1 MRLNPALNS
10 AFGYVATARMFFP
23 MMILIAVISFGQGF
37 GTSWQ
42 ETFIQGRFGFVEK
55 IIQGR
60 NLLFVTAYYILWAFV
75 AWKWPLR
82 IANNQ

>member
-1 MRLNPALNS
+1 VLKNVLI
-10 AFGYVATARMFFP
+10 FFP
-23 MMILIAVISFGQGF
+23 MMILVAVLSFGQGF
-37 GTSWQ
+37 GTSLQ
-42 ETFIQGRFGFVEK
+42 EIFIQGRLGFVEK

-82 IANNQ
+82 IANN

>member
-1 MRLNPALNS
+1 MQGERLDPI
-10 AFGYVATARMFFP
+10 VP
-23 MMILIAVISFGQGF
+23 
-37 GTSWQ
+37 
-42 ETFIQGRFGFVEK
+42 FIQGRLGFVEK

-82 IANNQ
+82 IANNL